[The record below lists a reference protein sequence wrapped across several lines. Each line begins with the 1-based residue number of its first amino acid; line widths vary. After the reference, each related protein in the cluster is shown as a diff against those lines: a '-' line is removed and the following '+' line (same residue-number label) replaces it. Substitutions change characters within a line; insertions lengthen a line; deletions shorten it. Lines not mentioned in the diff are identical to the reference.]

1 MEGATTGMTTVFTQ
15 IGQFFG
21 ESGPIPAVWTWIT
34 SSEVLPFAALG
45 ITVSL
50 ILFGV
55 KVVRGTI
62 WGL

>member
-1 MEGATTGMTTVFTQ
+1 MEGAATGMATVFSQ
-15 IGQFFG
+15 IGEFFG
-21 ESGPIPAVWTWIT
+21 TNGPIPAVWTWIT
-34 SSEVLPFAALG
+34 STEVLPYAALG